1 MNMRSTRSTVTFSKP
16 FTLPGYPD
24 DLPAGDYEVL
34 VEEELLLGLTFE
46 AYGRTATYLTVRG
59 RGSHA
64 GSTELRA
71 ISDSDLK
78 EALSR
83 DAATTETKIKTDH
96 SDAALSPQ
104 EDTA

>member
-16 FTLPGYPD
+16 FTLPGYPG

-34 VEEELLLGLTFE
+34 VEEELLEGLSFM
-46 AYGRTATYLTVRG
+46 AYRRTGTYLAVREG
-59 RGSHA
+59 GSHP
-64 GSTELRA
+64 GPTEVRT

-83 DAATTETKIKTDH
+83 DAALSETNNH
-96 SDAALSPQ
+96 SEAALSPQ
-104 EDTA
+104 EDRT